1 MYVQDLIYE
10 ARDQL
15 APLILEKRAY
25 VFICGDA
32 KSMARSV
39 EETLVR
45 ILAEAK
51 AGTPGVEGARELK
64 LLKERNVSAVILWQN
79 EADAE

>member
-1 MYVQDLIYE
+1 MQDLIYE